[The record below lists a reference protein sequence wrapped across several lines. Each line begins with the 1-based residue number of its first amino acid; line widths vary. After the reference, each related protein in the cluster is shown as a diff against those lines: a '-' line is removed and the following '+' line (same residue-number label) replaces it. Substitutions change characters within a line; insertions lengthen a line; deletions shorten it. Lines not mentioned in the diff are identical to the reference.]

1 MKFARKSVFSSLPNK
16 GNIKVSTLLILLN
29 VLLWV
34 ILVNMKFSQE
44 GCFQI
49 RGRFEYAIPFFSTSH
64 LQCFSQDYCQNVYED
79 TILFQLKFQKFI
91 SSCSTLQKIRMSTFV
106 VLKWRPFEY
115 KVKSWKICPFS
126 GLFFSEIKNADVL
139 NFSWNKYFGHEF
151 SFLIK

>member
-115 KVKSWKICPFS
+115 KVKS
-126 GLFFSEIKNADVL
+126 
-139 NFSWNKYFGHEF
+139 
-151 SFLIK
+151 